1 MALHVSSEDPD
12 GSSALSYA
20 EGVDY
25 SGLILAVLIAV
36 GVAWLWQRVSKKMNL
51 PFKRWW
57 WVVIAVFILLC
68 LAYGATHTPHST
80 VR

>member
-1 MALHVSSEDPD
+1 MDAHVSSEDPD
-12 GSSALSYA
+12 GTSALSYA
-20 EGVDY
+20 ESVDY
-25 SGLILAVLIAV
+25 SGLILAVIIAL
-36 GVAWLWQRVSKKMNL
+36 GVTWVLQRVGKKMNL
-51 PFKRWW
+51 PVKRFW